1 MATKKAASTAKKS
14 TARKTAA
21 KTTKTTKKTVSA
33 APAKATNVAGHVRS
47 SLQSTAL
54 WRALGAEFIGA
65 LLLAG
70 VVIAGQGQP
79 IFVLFALVAIVLI
92 IGGISGAHVNPAVTI
107 GAWVTRRI
115 GWLRALGY
123 IIAQV
128 LGAAMAFVIMS
139 AFIGGAAQPSAEA
152 QLYGQAAPALFSAT
166 ELAAVAGKEW
176 FVFFAELFG
185 VAILGFGMA
194 YVTRAKDSVAAA
206 FGAGTS
212 IFVALM
218 FAVSAAGF
226 VGASGII
233 NPAVAVALQ
242 AFDWNNLWTFGVYA
256 LAPAIGGI
264 VGFIA
269 YDAIRGKTN

>member
-1 MATKKAASTAKKS
+1 
-14 TARKTAA
+14 
-21 KTTKTTKKTVSA
+21 
-33 APAKATNVAGHVRS
+33 
-47 SLQSTAL
+47 
-54 WRALGAEFIGA
+54 
-65 LLLAG
+65 
-70 VVIAGQGQP
+70 
-79 IFVLFALVAIVLI
+79 
-92 IGGISGAHVNPAVTI
+92 
-107 GAWVTRRI
+107 
-115 GWLRALGY
+115 
-123 IIAQV
+123 
-128 LGAAMAFVIMS
+128 
-139 AFIGGAAQPSAEA
+139 
-152 QLYGQAAPALFSAT
+152 
-166 ELAAVAGKEW
+166 
-176 FVFFAELFG
+176 
-185 VAILGFGMA
+185 MA